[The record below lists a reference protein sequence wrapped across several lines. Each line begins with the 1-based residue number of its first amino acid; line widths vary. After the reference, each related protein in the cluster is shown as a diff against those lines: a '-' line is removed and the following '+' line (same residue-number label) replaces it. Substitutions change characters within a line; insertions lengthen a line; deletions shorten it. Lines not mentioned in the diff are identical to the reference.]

1 MNLQRTHQSQKEIFL
16 LAQSQLKSYD
26 KEVISLLIQDLFKLI
41 TECDVVL
48 DGFLMRSFLLILLK
62 YRSI

>member
-1 MNLQRTHQSQKEIFL
+1 MSLQRPRQSQKEIFL

-26 KEVISLLIQDLFKLI
+26 KEVVSLLIQDLFILI

-48 DGFLMRSFLLILLK
+48 DGFLMRIILYVLL
-62 YRSI
+62 